1 VYGSGGLLEP
11 GLSRFVDDHV
21 RSLVGW
27 EVLLFF
33 HKHPE
38 AVLDVPALA
47 KRLGRREDDI
57 AEDVDSLCRSD
68 ILSCKGGLVRF
79 AAGCDVAR
87 DLDRFADACSDRAMR
102 MALVA
107 QVLERIDRSFR

>member
-1 VYGSGGLLEP
+1 MYGSGGLLEP
-11 GLSRFVDDHV
+11 GLSRFVDAHV

-27 EVLLFF
+27 EILLFF
-33 HKHPE
+33 HKHPD
-38 AVLDVPALA
+38 AVLDVPSLA
-47 KRLGRREDDI
+47 SRLGRRQDDI

-79 AAGCDVAR
+79 AAAGDTGRDVE
-87 DLDRFADACSDRAMR
+87 RFAAACSDRAMR

-107 QVLERIDRSFR
+107 QVLERIDASFR

>member
-1 VYGSGGLLEP
+1 VNGSGGLLEP
-11 GLSRFVDDHV
+11 GLSRFVDTHV

-27 EVLLFF
+27 EILLFF

-47 KRLGRREDDI
+47 SRLGRRPDDI
-57 AEDVDSLCRSD
+57 AEDVESLCRSD

-79 AAGCDVAR
+79 AAAGDTGRDV
-87 DLDRFADACSDRAMR
+87 DRFADACSDRAMR

-107 QVLERIDRSFR
+107 QVLERIDAGFR